1 MTKAMQAKA
10 LVIPWQSFKTEVK
23 RRRHRV
29 FIRMPQKQT
38 TYIQQSSI
46 SSEIRKRALFYIKTR
61 PIKMNTKKMVY
72 LQTSEEES

>member
-1 MTKAMQAKA
+1 MAKAMKRKA
-10 LVIPWQSFKTEVK
+10 LVIPYPRLKTEVK

-46 SSEIRKRALFYIKTR
+46 SS
-61 PIKMNTKKMVY
+61 
-72 LQTSEEES
+72 

>member
-1 MTKAMQAKA
+1 MQGKA
-10 LVIPWQSFKTEVK
+10 LVIAYPRFKTEVK

-46 SSEIRKRALFYIKTR
+46 SSEIRKTALSYIKT
-61 PIKMNTKKMVY
+61 
-72 LQTSEEES
+72 

>member
-1 MTKAMQAKA
+1 MTKAMQGKA
-10 LVIPWQSFKTEVK
+10 LVIAYPRFKTEVK

-46 SSEIRKRALFYIKTR
+46 SSEIRKTALSYIKT
-61 PIKMNTKKMVY
+61 
-72 LQTSEEES
+72 